1 MLKKLYLSRFGG
13 VISCFLRFISIIHQP
28 FMVYGFYNRVDKKF
42 KKETRVSSNTVII
55 NRKKLDIGNHVWIGH
70 FSLID
75 SSGSV
80 TLGEGVQ
87 TGSHVS
93 IFTHSSHNSIR
104 LLGKK
109 YIESNVRIGYLKGE
123 VIIGD
128 YTFIGTGSVIMPNV
142 TIGKGCLIK
151 AGSMVNISVPDF
163 SIVEG
168 NPARINGS
176 TLSYDEKYFTSVI
189 VRENYFDQTIIEN
202 YFRNKNKLSK

>member
-1 MLKKLYLSRFGG
+1 
-13 VISCFLRFISIIHQP
+13 
-28 FMVYGFYNRVDKKF
+28 MVYGFYNRVDKKF
-42 KKETRVSSNTVII
+42 KKETRISSNAVII
-55 NRKKLDIGNHVWIGH
+55 NRKKLNIGNHVWIGH

-75 SSGSV
+75 SSSSI

-93 IFTHSSHNSIR
+93 IFTHSSHNSLR

-109 YIESNVRIGYLKGE
+109 YIEANVRIGYLKGE

-151 AGSMVNISVPDF
+151 SGSMVNISVPDF

-168 NPARINGS
+168 NPAKINGS
-176 TLSYDEKYFTSVI
+176 TLSHDKKYFTSET
-189 VRENYFDQTIIEN
+189 VRKNYFDQSIIEN
-202 YFRNKNKLSK
+202 YFGIKKKS